1 MSAHVKDM
9 THGSPARLITGF
21 ALPLMLG
28 NVFQQ
33 LYTTVDTA
41 IVGQFAGIEAL
52 AALGAADWLN
62 WMSLGIITGF
72 AGGFSIP
79 IAQRFGAGDLH
90 GLRKAVGM
98 SALLGAVIA
107 VLLTAA
113 FHLAARPVLLLLNTP
128 DNVLPQALVYL
139 RVMFSGLCI
148 VMFYNVLASLLRA
161 LGDGRTPLVVMIIA
175 CAINVGLDLL
185 FVAVFHWGVGG
196 AAAATLIAQAF
207 SALFCLRAVCRLPM
221 LRMTREAFCPDHTVA
236 GTLVRLGT
244 PMALQN
250 AIIAV
255 GGMGVQYVING
266 FGFVFVAGFTA
277 TNKLY
282 GLLEIAAT
290 SFGFAMATFTG
301 QNLGAGQ
308 LERIKRGLRA
318 SAIIGVLTALCIGGV
333 MAAAGRWILALF
345 VSASSADAP
354 AVLDVAYR
362 YLCVM
367 CAALSVLY
375 LLYVYRSALQGMG
388 DTVIPMIS
396 GIVELI
402 MRLSVA
408 WLLPLMLGQDGVYYA
423 EIAAWTGATVL
434 LAAAYY
440 VRIHRLERRA
450 AAGMPLV

>member
-1 MSAHVKDM
+1 M
-9 THGSPARLITGF
+9 
-21 ALPLMLG
+21 
-28 NVFQQ
+28 
-33 LYTTVDTA
+33 
-41 IVGQFAGIEAL
+41 
-52 AALGAADWLN
+52 
-62 WMSLGIITGF
+62 
-72 AGGFSIP
+72 
-79 IAQRFGAGDLH
+79 
-90 GLRKAVGM
+90 
-98 SALLGAVIA
+98 
-107 VLLTAA
+107 
-113 FHLAARPVLLLLNTP
+113 
-128 DNVLPQALVYL
+128 
-139 RVMFSGLCI
+139 
-148 VMFYNVLASLLRA
+148 
-161 LGDGRTPLVVMIIA
+161 
-175 CAINVGLDLL
+175 
-185 FVAVFHWGVGG
+185 
-196 AAAATLIAQAF
+196 
-207 SALFCLRAVCRLPM
+207 
-221 LRMTREAFCPDHTVA
+221 
-236 GTLVRLGT
+236 
-244 PMALQN
+244 
-250 AIIAV
+250 
-255 GGMGVQYVING
+255 
-266 FGFVFVAGFTA
+266 FVAGFTA

>member
-62 WMSLGIITGF
+62 WMALGIVTGF
-72 AGGFSIP
+72 TGGFSIP

-107 VLLTAA
+107 VLLTLA
-113 FHLAARPVLLLLNTP
+113 FQLAARPVLLLLNTP
-128 DNVLPQALVYL
+128 ANVLGQAVVYL
-139 RVMFSGLCI
+139 RVMFGGLCI

-161 LGDGRTPLVVMIIA
+161 LGDGRTPLVAMIIA

-196 AAAATLIAQAF
+196 AAAATVIAQAF
-207 SALFCLRAVCRLPM
+207 SALFCLFAVRRLPM
-221 LRMTREAFCPDHTVA
+221 LHMTREALRPDRAVS
-236 GTLVRLGT
+236 GTLVRLGA

-345 VSASSADAP
+345 VSASSVDAP

-408 WLLPLMLGQDGVYYA
+408 WLLPLAIGQDGVYYA
-423 EIAAWTGATVL
+423 EIAAWAGATAL
-434 LAAAYY
+434 LASAYY
-440 VRIHRLERRA
+440 VRIRRLERRN
-450 AAGMPLV
+450 AAGGPLI

>member
-139 RVMFSGLCI
+139 RVMFGGLCI

-161 LGDGRTPLVVMIIA
+161 LGDGRTPLVAMIIA

-207 SALFCLRAVCRLPM
+207 SALF
-221 LRMTREAFCPDHTVA
+221 
-236 GTLVRLGT
+236 
-244 PMALQN
+244 
-250 AIIAV
+250 
-255 GGMGVQYVING
+255 
-266 FGFVFVAGFTA
+266 
-277 TNKLY
+277 
-282 GLLEIAAT
+282 
-290 SFGFAMATFTG
+290 
-301 QNLGAGQ
+301 
-308 LERIKRGLRA
+308 GLRA